1 LRLFVYGSLKKVEC
15 SHDLLE
21 RPGVKYLTR
30 AATQPLYRLYQIDWF
45 PGMKRGAKPEGAGV
59 QGEVY
64 EIDNEEVW
72 LELDAYE
79 GIDSGLF
86 KKEEIELSDGS
97 TAIAYLYN
105 RSVKGKKEIIDGR
118 WKKEKEGNS

>member
-1 LRLFVYGSLKKVEC
+1 MRLFVYGSLKQGQC

-21 RPGVKYLTR
+21 RAGVQYLAR
-30 AATQPLYRLYQIDWF
+30 ATTKPSYRLYQIDWF
-45 PGMKRGAKPEGAGV
+45 PGMKRGTPEGDGV

-64 EIDNEEVW
+64 EIDNDEVW

-97 TAIAYLYN
+97 SAIAYLYN
-105 RSVKGKKEIIDGR
+105 RSVKGKKEITDGC
-118 WKKEKEGNS
+118 WQEEEGDS

>member
-1 LRLFVYGSLKKVEC
+1 MRLFCYGSLKQGQC

-21 RPGVKYLTR
+21 RAGVEYLASAKT
-30 AATQPLYRLYQIDWF
+30 TPSYRLYQIDWF
-45 PGMKRGAKPEGAGV
+45 PGMKKGPPVRDGV

-105 RSVKGKKEIIDGR
+105 RSTKGKKEIPDGR
-118 WKKEKEGNS
+118 WQEEEASS